1 VPHAAA
7 DLLPVDIIAFL
18 RYNNLRAVTN
28 KGGIMKR
35 VNTFPALKNF
45 ELMFRG
51 VFFLV
56 GLLVVALLINTAV
69 SIRIDDYIKITGL
82 PAHMSVKER
91 EQQIQCMTQNIYWEA
106 ASEPFE
112 GKVAVAQVTM
122 NRMNSGKFPDTV
134 CGVVQQRNVFYDKVV
149 CQFSWFCESTYKTRP
164 VHPKNWEESEAV
176 AKKVLLEGF
185 RLPSLKEALY
195 YHADYVNPKWNKDK
209 IGKIGQH
216 IFYKDKI

>member
-1 VPHAAA
+1 MPSYGIMH
-7 DLLPVDIIAFL
+7 
-18 RYNNLRAVTN
+18 RAVTN
-28 KGGIMKR
+28 KGGIMNRTLSVPK
-35 VNTFPALKNF
+35 LKNF

-56 GLLVVALLINTAV
+56 GLLVVGLLINTAV
-69 SIRIDDYIKITGL
+69 SIRTSDYVKTTGL
-82 PAHMSVKER
+82 PAHLSVKER
-91 EQQIQCMTQNIYWEA
+91 EQQIQCLAQNIYWEA

-122 NRMNSGKFPDTV
+122 NRMNSGKFPTTV
-134 CGVVQQRNVFYDKVV
+134 CGVVQQRNIFYDKVV

-164 VHPKNWEESEAV
+164 VHPKLWEESEAV

-195 YHADYVNPKWNKDK
+195 YHADYVNPKWNKEK
-209 IGKIGQH
+209 IGKIGLH
-216 IFYKDKI
+216 IFYKDKPDGKI

>member
-1 VPHAAA
+1 MPSYGIMH
-7 DLLPVDIIAFL
+7 
-18 RYNNLRAVTN
+18 RAVTN
-28 KGGIMKR
+28 KGGIMNR
-35 VNTFPALKNF
+35 ISFPMLKNF

-56 GLLVVALLINTAV
+56 GLFLVGFLINIAV
-69 SIRIDDYIKITGL
+69 DVRIDDHVKMSGL
-82 PAHMSVKER
+82 PANISVKEK

-122 NRMNSGKFPDTV
+122 NRMNSGKFPSTV
-134 CGVVQQRNVFYDKVV
+134 CGVVQQRNVFYDRVV

-164 VHPKNWEESEAV
+164 VHPKMWEESEAV

-185 RLPSLKEALY
+185 RLPSMKEALY
-195 YHADYVNPKWNKDK
+195 YHADYVNPKWNKEM
-209 IGKIGQH
+209 IGKIGLH
-216 IFYKDKI
+216 IFYKDKPDGKN